1 MKQKLGLIII
11 SGQHDGT
18 KRQTD
23 GSDAIKWTYNM
34 I

>member
-11 SGQHDGT
+11 SGQYDVA
-18 KRQTD
+18 KRQSD
-23 GSDAIKWTYNM
+23 GSDAIKWTFNV